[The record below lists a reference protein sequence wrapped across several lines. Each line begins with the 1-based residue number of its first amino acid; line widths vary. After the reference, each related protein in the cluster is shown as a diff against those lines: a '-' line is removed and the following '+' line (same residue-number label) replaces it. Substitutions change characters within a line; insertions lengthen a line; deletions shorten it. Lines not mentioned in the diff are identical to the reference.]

1 MTVSLFLSFVLFCYC
16 LISLHFFSF
25 FHSRGGGSTPYK
37 THSVLDPL
45 MDSTN
50 LWTIT
55 MIAESTLI
63 LCLYNRRLKIIQ
75 NLIWTN
81 DNRQS
86 PFKPSPYIRLKC
98 QSLFSS
104 QVTAKTCISSY
115 PRTKLPRG
123 RLTTLKVLHFSQAQV
138 NILAEHN
145 LIYFDYRMHCKIVF
159 NFALRHDLSLL
170 QDNSLLA

>member
-1 MTVSLFLSFVLFCYC
+1 
-16 LISLHFFSF
+16 
-25 FHSRGGGSTPYK
+25 
-37 THSVLDPL
+37 

-55 MIAESTLI
+55 VIAESTRI

-75 NLIWTN
+75 NLIWAN
-81 DNRQS
+81 GNRQS

-104 QVTAKTCISSY
+104 QVTARTCISSY

-159 NFALRHDLSLL
+159 NSHYVTIYRSYKITAYWHKHLDTHWPMGGVLIDWMITVCEIYIIVADLQRSKHIVHIK
-170 QDNSLLA
+170 